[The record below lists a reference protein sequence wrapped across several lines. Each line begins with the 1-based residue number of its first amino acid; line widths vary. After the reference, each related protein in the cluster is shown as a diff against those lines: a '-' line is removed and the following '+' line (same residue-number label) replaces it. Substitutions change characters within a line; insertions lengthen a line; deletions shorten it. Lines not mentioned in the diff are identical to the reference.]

1 MIIILFN
8 YLAETFPLNVYTNKQ
23 NSKCDLTVLCYNVK
37 SSTPSYKFLQVLIAR
52 VILKESPDVAYLCEF
67 NLSQSKILDSIM
79 IKEGGYRRFYKS
91 GTNCVFYSKF
101 EIDSIHGIDTGTYRK
116 GHHLNNMIHLFLAND
131 TVAVFGC
138 HLSSSRKGIVNAYH
152 QRAKE
157 ADSLFYIIKAEPFPV
172 IVMGDLNDFS
182 GSYVIKRLK
191 EAGLK
196 DAWWEGGCGYGATFH
211 DKWLKLR
218 LDHILYN
225 KDKLNLQ
232 YVKVIDSDL
241 SDHNAMVAGFIF
253 NK

>member
-1 MIIILFN
+1 MILFFFN
-8 YLAETFPLNVYTNKQ
+8 QLTETLPFNFNTNKQ
-23 NSKCDLTVLCYNVK
+23 NSECDITVLCYNVK
-37 SSTPSYKFLQVLIAR
+37 CSSPSYKLNQNSIAR
-52 VILKESPDVAYLCEF
+52 EILKERPDVIYLCEF
-67 NLSQSKILDSIM
+67 NLSPSKILDSLI
-79 IKEGGYRRFYKS
+79 INDGGYRRYYKS

-116 GHHLNNMIHLFLAND
+116 GHHLNNRIHLFLAYD

-157 ADSLFYIIKAEPFPV
+157 ADSLFNVIKAESFPV

-182 GSYVIKRLK
+182 GSYAINRLM
-191 EAGLK
+191 ETGLK

-211 DKWLKLR
+211 DKWLRLR
-218 LDHILYN
+218 LDHILYD

-232 YVKVIDSDL
+232 HVKIIKSRL
-241 SDHNAMVAGFIF
+241 SDHNAMVARFTI